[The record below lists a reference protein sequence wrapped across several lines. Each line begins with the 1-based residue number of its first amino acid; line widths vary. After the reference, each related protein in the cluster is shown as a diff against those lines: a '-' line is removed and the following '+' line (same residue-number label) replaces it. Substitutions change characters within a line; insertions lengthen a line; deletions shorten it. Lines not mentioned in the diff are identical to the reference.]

1 MYIRFVHC
9 CILLSNA
16 VYECHYMG
24 WLCIRTCVCRF
35 IQSFNR
41 PNLKY
46 CVRVKRPKGIVQD
59 IGDLIS
65 LRYKDQ
71 CGIVYC
77 LSRSVYLADDWHTQW
92 LGCCTICV
100 YPCTHGQDCPGWS
113 HTDLHAHPCIVVYQC
128 LPTLSS
134 APPWRRDC
142 EVMSDALWQDHQIAA
157 CAYHGGMSDPERAE
171 VQLRWATSDSC
182 KVLYCSVLYML
193 NSAWCC
199 IMWLQGCS
207 Y

>member
-1 MYIRFVHC
+1 M
-9 CILLSNA
+9 LSNA

-46 CVRVKRPKGIVQD
+46 YVRVKRPKGIVQD

-77 LSRSVYLADDWHTQW
+77 LSRSVYLAGDLYTQ
-92 LGCCTICV
+92 
-100 YPCTHGQDCPGWS
+100 
-113 HTDLHAHPCIVVYQC
+113 
-128 LPTLSS
+128 
-134 APPWRRDC
+134 
-142 EVMSDALWQDHQIAA
+142 
-157 CAYHGGMSDPERAE
+157 
-171 VQLRWATSDSC
+171 
-182 KVLYCSVLYML
+182 
-193 NSAWCC
+193 
-199 IMWLQGCS
+199 
-207 Y
+207 